1 MLLTSLE
8 YLRSYPSILGLLKAD
23 SNISFV
29 RLLLLK
35 QRLASMYRNISVS
48 MSGCVGNGNQD
59 DG

>member
-23 SNISFV
+23 STISFV

-35 QRLASMYRNISVS
+35 QRLASMYRNIRVS
-48 MSGCVGNGNQD
+48 MSGCVGDGNQD